1 MPNQSKPEVMPVTL
15 SLTISRQFLRDVL
28 CTAVEGGSNYWADF
42 EKAAFENGEYVPE
55 YIGITVIESGDE
67 GRTPKSPRYRVGL
80 GEMASGMVRLIQ
92 GGMHDAGQ
100 SPGTGDCAP
109 SYRAELMHAILV
121 DDAGHVDADLADLVL
136 QAATL
141 KCIRYG

>member
-15 SLTISRQFLRDVL
+15 SLTISRQFLMDVL

-42 EKAAFENGEYVPE
+42 EKAAFENGEHGRQ
-55 YIGITVIESGDE
+55 YISVTAVECCDE
-67 GRTPKSPRYRVGL
+67 LCTPTSPRYPVDL
-80 GEMASGMVRLIQ
+80 GALASGMVRLIQ
-92 GGMHDAGQ
+92 GGMHDEGQ
-100 SPGTGDCAP
+100 SAGTGDCAP